1 MRPSSKQ
8 LLAGIKWS
16 FETYAVPD
24 IRSRLGLSAARS
36 IDTLL
41 DHLLERV
48 DGEGEVLTEDNEEMR
63 TLFRDLTGLLG
74 PALGDGAG
82 AELRSAVSALHEKL
96 EKQYRPA
103 GSYPHVESLTEEN
116 EDLKRTLVG
125 LIQAV
130 QGHRSALSAA
140 THEEA
145 DRMIRAQLRSQLDR
159 EHQWIAPILGKRPY

>member
-1 MRPSSKQ
+1 M
-8 LLAGIKWS
+8 
-16 FETYAVPD
+16 
-24 IRSRLGLSAARS
+24 
-36 IDTLL
+36 
-41 DHLLERV
+41 
-48 DGEGEVLTEDNEEMR
+48 
-63 TLFRDLTGLLG
+63 
-74 PALGDGAG
+74 GDGAG

>member
-24 IRSRLGLSAARS
+24 ISSRLGKSAARS
-36 IDTLL
+36 IDMLL

-48 DGEGEVLTEDNEEMR
+48 DGEGEVLMEDNQEMR

-82 AELRSAVSALHEKL
+82 AELRSAVSELKKKL

-103 GSYPHVESLTEEN
+103 ESYPGVESLTEEN

-125 LIQAV
+125 LIRAV
-130 QGHRSALSAA
+130 QGDRSALSAA

-145 DRMIRAQLRSQLDR
+145 DQMIRTQLRSQLDR